1 MTSNPLNPSNGD
13 EEPKDPL
20 AEMLKNLMG
29 GQGMGNIDPA
39 ELAKAAGLPDDP
51 NLLAQMFSQV
61 QAMMSAPSEGPVN
74 WQLAHENARRVAASG
89 SDPSVTAQQSR
100 EVDEA
105 LRLAELWLD
114 QVTGLPATGLIGR
127 AWSRAEWVEETLG
140 TWKRLTEPVANSI
153 ANALSTAMTEQMPEE
168 MKSMMGGASSMLQN
182 MGGAIFGMQLGQAIG
197 ALSAEVVS
205 STDIGVPLADLEMAL
220 LPSNVAKFGEG
231 LSLPE
236 NDIRLFLAV
245 REAAHARLFVQ
256 VPWLRGHLLGAIEA
270 YARGIH
276 IDTSKIEE
284 LARELDPG
292 NPEGIQEALSQGVF
306 MPQRTPAQDQA
317 LEKLETALALVEG
330 WVDELTWAATE
341 KLLPSAAALR
351 ETVRRRRATGGPAEH
366 AFSSLVGLELRPRR
380 LREAAALWALLKD
393 ERGVDGRDAIWHHPD
408 LLPTAE
414 DLEDPMGFSERRK
427 LAEASDSEVDDA
439 LQKLLSGGFDEQEDT
454 PAEPAEDTGKTD
466 GDGGGHGDN
475 GTDRGVIDGDGP
487 GDNGTDGALPSRRR
501 PQALA
506 NQLAAPAGSSD
517 PAGAFSWL
525 QPRRSPRYL
534 ADARGTRTAS
544 RRYCGSIS
552 RRRPRRR
559 RPRHRRRPAG
569 GRGMWR
575 RRRPPGRLWPGRC
588 PGRPRAAARTRRRGR
603 PPAGAPV
610 RAAARSR

>member
-1 MTSNPLNPSNGD
+1 MTSNPLNPPNGD
-13 EEPKDPL
+13 ENPKDPL
-20 AEMLKNLMG
+20 AEMLQNLMG
-29 GQGMGNIDPA
+29 GKGMGDIDPA

-74 WQLAHENARRVAASG
+74 WKLAHDNARRVAASS
-89 SDPSVTAQQSR
+89 SDPSVTAPQSR

-114 QVTGLPATGLIGR
+114 PVTDLPATGLIGR
-127 AWSRAEWVEETLG
+127 GWSRAEWVEETLG

-153 ANALSTAMTEQMPEE
+153 ANALSSAMTEQMPEE

-220 LPSNVAKFGEG
+220 LPGNVAKFGEG
-231 LSLPE
+231 LGLPE

-276 IDTSKIEE
+276 IDTSRIEE
-284 LARELDPG
+284 LARDLDPS

-306 MPQRTPAQDQA
+306 MPQRTPAQEQA
-317 LEKLETALALVEG
+317 LQKLETALALVEG
-330 WVDELTWAATE
+330 WVDELTAAATE
-341 KLLPSAAALR
+341 KVLPSAGALR

-366 AFSSLVGLELRPRR
+366 AFASLVGLELRPRR
-380 LREAAALWALLKD
+380 LREAATLWASLKE
-393 ERGVDGRDAIWHHPD
+393 ERGIDGRDAIWKHPD

-414 DLEDPMGFSERRK
+414 DLDDPKGFSERRQ

-439 LQKLLSGGFDEQEDT
+439 LLKLLNGGFDT
-454 PAEPAEDTGKTD
+454 PDAGTAEESGAAEESASSEESGPAEDEGPD
-466 GDGGGHGDN
+466 G
-475 GTDRGVIDGDGP
+475 TAP
-487 GDNGTDGALPSRRR
+487 GAKDK
-501 PQALA
+501 
-506 NQLAAPAGSSD
+506 
-517 PAGAFSWL
+517 
-525 QPRRSPRYL
+525 
-534 ADARGTRTAS
+534 
-544 RRYCGSIS
+544 
-552 RRRPRRR
+552 
-559 RPRHRRRPAG
+559 
-569 GRGMWR
+569 
-575 RRRPPGRLWPGRC
+575 
-588 PGRPRAAARTRRRGR
+588 
-603 PPAGAPV
+603 
-610 RAAARSR
+610 

>member
-13 EEPKDPL
+13 DTPKDPL
-20 AEMLKNLMG
+20 TEMLQNLMG
-29 GQGMGNIDPA
+29 GKGMENFDPA
-39 ELAKAAGLPDDP
+39 ELAKAAGLPNDP

-74 WQLAHENARRVAASG
+74 WTLAHDNARRVAASS
-89 SDPSVTAQQSR
+89 SDPSVTSQQSR
-100 EVDEA
+100 DVDEA

-114 QVTGLPATGLIGR
+114 PVTDLPATGLIGR
-127 AWSRAEWVEETLG
+127 AWSRAEWVEATLG

-153 ANALSTAMTEQMPEE
+153 ANALSSAMTEQMPEE

-197 ALSAEVVS
+197 ALSVDVVS

-220 LPSNVAKFGEG
+220 LPANVAAFGEG

-276 IDTSKIEE
+276 IDTSRIEE
-284 LARELDPG
+284 LARDLDPS

-306 MPQRTPAQDQA
+306 MPERTPAQEQA

-330 WVDELTWAATE
+330 WVDELTAAATE
-341 KLLPSAAALR
+341 KMLPSAGALR

-366 AFSSLVGLELRPRR
+366 AFASLVGLELRPRR
-380 LREAAALWALLKD
+380 LRDAATLWATLKE
-393 ERGVDGRDAIWHHPD
+393 ERGIEGRDAIWHHPD

-414 DLEDPMGFSERRK
+414 DLDDPKGFSGRRK

-439 LQKLLSGGFDEQEDT
+439 LQKLLSGGFDEAPGPD
-454 PAEPAEDTGKTD
+454 AGKD
-466 GDGGGHGDN
+466 GGPDKDDESQDDESRDDESRDDGGGDN
-475 GTDRGVIDGDGP
+475 
-487 GDNGTDGALPSRRR
+487 R
-501 PQALA
+501 PK
-506 NQLAAPAGSSD
+506 G
-517 PAGAFSWL
+517 
-525 QPRRSPRYL
+525 
-534 ADARGTRTAS
+534 
-544 RRYCGSIS
+544 
-552 RRRPRRR
+552 
-559 RPRHRRRPAG
+559 
-569 GRGMWR
+569 
-575 RRRPPGRLWPGRC
+575 
-588 PGRPRAAARTRRRGR
+588 
-603 PPAGAPV
+603 
-610 RAAARSR
+610 

>member
-1 MTSNPLNPSNGD
+1 MTSNPLNPSDGD
-13 EEPKDPL
+13 DTPKDPL
-20 AEMLKNLMG
+20 AEMLQNLMG
-29 GQGMGNIDPA
+29 GKGMGNIDPA

-61 QAMMSAPSEGPVN
+61 QAMMSTSSEGPVN
-74 WQLAHENARRVAASG
+74 WQLAHENARRVAASS

-114 QVTGLPATGLIGR
+114 QVTDLPATGLIGR

-153 ANALSTAMTEQMPEE
+153 ANALTSALTEQLPEE

-220 LPSNVAKFGEG
+220 LPANVAKFGEG

-236 NDIRLFLAV
+236 GDIRLFLAV
-245 REAAHARLFVQ
+245 REAAHARLFVH

-276 IDTSKIEE
+276 IDMGKIEE
-284 LARELDPG
+284 LARELDPS

-306 MPQRTPAQDQA
+306 MPQRTPAQEQA

-330 WVDELTWAATE
+330 WVDELTAAATE
-341 KLLPSAAALR
+341 KLLPSASALR

-380 LREAAALWALLKD
+380 LREAAALWASLKL
-393 ERGVDGRDAIWHHPD
+393 ERGIAGRDAIWQHPD

-414 DLEDPMGFSERRK
+414 DLDDPQGFNGRRK
-427 LAEASDSEVDDA
+427 LAEASDIEVDDA
-439 LQKLLSGGFDEQEDT
+439 LQKLLSGGFDSTPEGEGKGEGKGQPQGQQENPDNSENTGT
-454 PAEPAEDTGKTD
+454 PAEPSE
-466 GDGGGHGDN
+466 
-475 GTDRGVIDGDGP
+475 DGP
-487 GDNGTDGALPSRRR
+487 DDLK
-501 PQALA
+501 
-506 NQLAAPAGSSD
+506 D
-517 PAGAFSWL
+517 
-525 QPRRSPRYL
+525 
-534 ADARGTRTAS
+534 
-544 RRYCGSIS
+544 
-552 RRRPRRR
+552 
-559 RPRHRRRPAG
+559 
-569 GRGMWR
+569 
-575 RRRPPGRLWPGRC
+575 
-588 PGRPRAAARTRRRGR
+588 
-603 PPAGAPV
+603 
-610 RAAARSR
+610 

>member
-13 EEPKDPL
+13 DAPKDPL
-20 AEMLKNLMG
+20 TEMLQNLMG
-29 GQGMGNIDPA
+29 GKGMENIDPA

-51 NLLAQMFSQV
+51 KLLAQMFSQV

-74 WQLAHENARRVAASG
+74 WQLAHENARRVAAS
-89 SDPSVTAQQSR
+89 SADPSVTSLQSR

-114 QVTGLPATGLIGR
+114 PVTDLPATGLIGR
-127 AWSRAEWVEETLG
+127 AWSRAEWVEATLG

-153 ANALSTAMTEQMPEE
+153 AKALSSAMTEQMPEE

-220 LPSNVAKFGEG
+220 LPANVAKFGEG

-276 IDTSKIEE
+276 IDTSRIEE
-284 LARELDPG
+284 LARDLDPS

-330 WVDELTWAATE
+330 WVDELTAAATE
-341 KLLPSAAALR
+341 KLLPSAGALR

-380 LREAAALWALLKD
+380 LREAATLWAALKK
-393 ERGVDGRDAIWHHPD
+393 ERGIEGRDAIWHHPD

-414 DLEDPMGFSERRK
+414 DLDDPLGFSGRRK

-439 LQKLLSGGFDEQEDT
+439 LQKLLSGGFDAAPEQGEDE
-454 PAEPAEDTGKTD
+454 AG
-466 GDGGGHGDN
+466 N
-475 GTDRGVIDGDGP
+475 GTDTDRSGDV
-487 GDNGTDGALPSRRR
+487 
-501 PQALA
+501 
-506 NQLAAPAGSSD
+506 SSD
-517 PAGAFSWL
+517 GETEGE
-525 QPRRSPRYL
+525 
-534 ADARGTRTAS
+534 ADG
-544 RRYCGSIS
+544 GSK
-552 RRRPRRR
+552 PK
-559 RPRHRRRPAG
+559 G
-569 GRGMWR
+569 
-575 RRRPPGRLWPGRC
+575 
-588 PGRPRAAARTRRRGR
+588 
-603 PPAGAPV
+603 
-610 RAAARSR
+610 